1 MFSYTVYFL
10 YCSLSISFTFTNK
23 STSLKC
29 WVHVWDCRVI
39 SNIKILTALWFQR
52 MHELIKHLPWL
63 NTMQVALFRSICQM
77 HKSTAYLDGKM
88 LGEKQHMW
96 EKKNKG
102 SDYFIGAC
110 STYNCVLWFILNFM
124 TWFKIYGF
132 ISTCVTR

>member
-39 SNIKILTALWFQR
+39 SNIKILTALWFQW

-96 EKKNKG
+96 EKKIRGLITLLERVVHIIVFCDLFWISWHDLKSMG
-102 SDYFIGAC
+102 SYQL
-110 STYNCVLWFILNFM
+110 V
-124 TWFKIYGF
+124 
-132 ISTCVTR
+132 